1 VVALCPDDKPDLE
14 RKSSLI
20 TLTLASIGP
29 LTALP
34 PVREQQQQQQQQ
46 PVINLTPITRSTS
59 DRHRASVESSTL
71 DLILL
76 LRCQQESTSL
86 TITRWA
92 RDKPITTL
100 PSPEHGGQIHPIGR
114 STSTLPIDT
123 RCQRTHHPH
132 GLGFS
137 RAASLSF
144 LSPLLPESQPFHH
157 SLRAPSPP
165 LVGH

>member
-1 VVALCPDDKPDLE
+1 LE

-34 PVREQQQQQQQQ
+34 PVREQQQQQQ

-100 PSPEHGGQIHPIGR
+100 PSPEHGAQIHPIGR
-114 STSTLPIDT
+114 STSTLPIDRFDT
-123 RCQRTHHPH
+123 RCWRTHHPH

-144 LSPLLPESQPFHH
+144 HSPLLLESQPFHH
-157 SLRAPSPP
+157 SLRAPSPS